1 MTAYSTQARSCIE
14 AACQERGLNRDLA
27 QLELDRMERLASRMV
42 RLLENEAS
50 LETLFIFSGWR
61 PDCGA
66 FPPKLVTAR
75 DIALRL
81 AEPFGECFAA
91 FDETRVFV
99 EAPPLAYPA
108 KCKTAA
114 QRQGVARRSASSAS
128 IRHAFA
134 NGVDRRSVVNGQA

>member
-1 MTAYSTQARSCIE
+1 
-14 AACQERGLNRDLA
+14 
-27 QLELDRMERLASRMV
+27 MERLASRMV
-42 RLLENEAS
+42 RLLENEARS